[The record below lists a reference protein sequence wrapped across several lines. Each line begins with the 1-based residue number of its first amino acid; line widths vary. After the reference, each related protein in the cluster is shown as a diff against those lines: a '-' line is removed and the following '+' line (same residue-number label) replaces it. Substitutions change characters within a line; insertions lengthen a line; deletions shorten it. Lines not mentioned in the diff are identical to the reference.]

1 VILAPTRGAH
11 ETMLKE
17 HRFLTAA
24 AAFLFCIVGAA
35 CSSEPE
41 PQAVPQSASQAVEAP
56 VDEIQ
61 VVLRELAATSPPEVA
76 GGKALFEQNC
86 SPCHG
91 PAADGTTQGPPLVHI
106 IYEPNHHG
114 DASFVLAA
122 RNGVRA
128 HHWRF
133 GDMAPLP
140 NVTEEMVLEIVGY
153 IRWMQRQVGI
163 G

>member
-1 VILAPTRGAH
+1 
-11 ETMLKE
+11 MLKT
-17 HRFLTAA
+17 HRFLTAT
-24 AAFLFCIVGAA
+24 AAFLLCVVGAA

-41 PQAVPQSASQAVEAP
+41 PQPATLGASQAVQAP

-86 SPCHG
+86 SSCHG
-91 PAADGTTQGPPLVHI
+91 PAADGTTQGPPLVNI

-140 NVTEEMVLEIVGY
+140 DVTEEMVLEIVGY